1 MDISEEYQT
10 ELFPYAYNILG
21 SIDDARDVIQDVIA
35 NHIETNPDNIN
46 NESAYLIKSV
56 INKSINLKKRSKKM
70 VGQTTWLPEPIATEN
85 ADHKI
90 NSQEIISYAMLV
102 LLEYLKPKERAVFLL
117 KQAFDY
123 SHQEIAEIFSITIET
138 SRQLLSRAKNTL
150 KKHGSD
156 FNLKTTSSVDVL
168 SKYVDLIRK
177 GDVKMLEE
185 MLSAH
190 ITAQADGGGKV
201 KMLSEFTSG
210 ASAVADLA
218 VKGSEFLKKCRI
230 EFGKFNHLPSLLI
243 YRGDKLIYC
252 QIFNVETDTGKI
264 KNFYVVA
271 DPRKLKNL

>member
-1 MDISEEYQT
+1 MALAVILKVTSMDISEEYQT

-35 NHIETNPDNIN
+35 NHIESNPDNIN

-85 ADHKI
+85 ADQKI

-102 LLEYLKPKERAVFLL
+102 LLEYLNPKERGVFLL

-150 KKHGSD
+150 KEHGSD

-168 SKYVDLIRK
+168 PKYVDIIRK

-185 MLSAH
+185 MLSGS
-190 ITAQADGGGKV
+190 ITALADGGGKG
-201 KMLSEFTSG
+201 KKLSEFTSG
-210 ASAVADLA
+210 TKAVAVLA

-230 EFGKFNHLPSLLI
+230 EFGNSITYPLCSFTKVIN
-243 YRGDKLIYC
+243 
-252 QIFNVETDTGKI
+252 
-264 KNFYVVA
+264 
-271 DPRKLKNL
+271 

>member
-35 NHIETNPDNIN
+35 NHIESNPDNIN

-56 INKSINLKKRSKKM
+56 INKSINQKKRSKKM

-85 ADHKI
+85 ADQKI

-123 SHQEIAEIFSITIET
+123 SHQEIAEIFSITIEA

-168 SKYVDLIRK
+168 SKYVDIIRK
-177 GDVKMLEE
+177 GDIKMLEE
-185 MLSAH
+185 MLSRS

-201 KMLSEFTSG
+201 KMRREITSG
-210 ASAVADLA
+210 ANAVADLA
-218 VKGSEFLKKCRI
+218 VNGSEFLKKCRI
-230 EFGKFNHLPSLLI
+230 EFGKFNQLPPCSFTEVI
-243 YRGDKLIYC
+243 
-252 QIFNVETDTGKI
+252 N
-264 KNFYVVA
+264 
-271 DPRKLKNL
+271 

>member
-35 NHIETNPDNIN
+35 NHLESNPDNIN

-70 VGQTTWLPEPIATEN
+70 VGQTWLPEPIATEN
-85 ADHKI
+85 ADQKI

-123 SHQEIAEIFSITIET
+123 SHEEIAEIFSITAET

-156 FNLKTTSSVDVL
+156 FNLKTTSSFDVL
-168 SKYVDLIRK
+168 SKYVDIIRK

-185 MLSAH
+185 MLAGS
-190 ITAQADGGGKV
+190 ITAVADGGKKR
-201 KMLSEFTSG
+201 KMVREFTSG
-210 ASAVADLA
+210 AKAVAALA
-218 VKGSEFLKKCRI
+218 VKGSEFLKKCRL
-230 EFGKFNHLPSLLI
+230 EFVKLNHLPTLLFYI
-243 YRGDKLIYC
+243 GDKLIFC
-252 QIFNVETDTGKI
+252 QIFDVEADTGKI

-271 DPRKLKNL
+271 DPRKLKHL